1 MMSRTMTEARL
12 PRRVDAVKLVD
23 NNQQLN
29 ANIDTKLLTRIGEST
44 LSADAPV
51 EVQLEFRRDE
61 EGIRTIK
68 GNCQTHVTMECQRC
82 LGAVG
87 FDISS
92 QFQLGLVFSDEKAKH
107 LPKRL
112 EPAMMDENG
121 QLDLWELVE
130 DEVLLNLPEFPM
142 HPEGECRMYK
152 AESDNEPEADVKK
165 ENPFDVLAKLKQK
178 Q

>member
-1 MMSRTMTEARL
+1 MMSGTMTEARL
-12 PRRVDAVKLVD
+12 PRRVDATKLVE

-29 ANIDTKLLTRIGEST
+29 ANIDTKLLTRIVDATEC
-44 LSADAPV
+44 ADVPV

-61 EGIRTIK
+61 ENNRTVI
-68 GNCQTHVTMECQRC
+68 GNCRTHVIMVCQRC
-82 LGAVG
+82 LGTVG

-92 QFQLGLVFSDEKAKH
+92 QFNIGLVFSDEQAKH

-112 EPAMMDENG
+112 EPVEMDENG
-121 QLDLWELVE
+121 QLDLWEVVE
-130 DEVLLNLPEFPM
+130 DEILLNLPEFPM

-152 AESDNEPEADVKK
+152 SESDNEPEADVKK